1 MLHASIR
8 EGQDGYQGHQGAY
21 GACMNHRQ
29 RPQVV
34 RDLCM
39 GTDHT
44 CGAHKI
50 GHTALVRHWPQPE
63 KIAELELP
71 KRASAHL
78 LLSPCGGKST
88 GFNAEN

>member
-39 GTDHT
+39 VTHHT
-44 CGAHKI
+44 CRAHKI

-88 GFNAEN
+88 DFNAEN